1 MGHGDHR
8 PCLVRA
14 HRAKLQNGKIE
25 IELGRDQ
32 DDPLIFGG
40 RNNRHKYVTE
50 IEMQIGV
57 AIDLD
62 NRWIHSVTDLDFDC

>member
-1 MGHGDHR
+1 M
-8 PCLVRA
+8 VRA
-14 HRAKLQNGKIE
+14 LRAKLQNGKIE

-32 DDPLIFGG
+32 DEDPVIFGG
-40 RNNRHKYVTE
+40 RKNRHKYVTE

-62 NRWIHSVTDLDFDC
+62 NIWIHSVTDLDFDC